1 MGTFIT
7 LGNFTDQGIQN
18 IKDSPQRAQAFKDAA
33 EKVGVTVKDIYWTV
47 GSYDIVTIVDAP
59 DAETATALLLGV
71 GSLGNVRTQ
80 TLQGFSAEQIS
91 GILSKLP

>member
-1 MGTFIT
+1 MATFIT
-7 LGNFTDQGIQN
+7 LGNFTDQGIRN
-18 IKDSPQRAQAFKDAA
+18 VKDSPQRAQAFKDAA
-33 EKVGVTVKDIYWTV
+33 EKAGVAVKDIYWTV

-80 TLQGFSAEQIS
+80 TLQGFSAEEIN
-91 GILSKLP
+91 GIIAKLS